1 MYQYIPPKR
10 NQKAQKIIGILFL
23 GGILLLFLPSLLQIP
38 FRSFFQVCG
47 VGCLTGSV
55 FLVTRYVT
63 KSFLY
68 RVEANDDGSL
78 DFTVTEIQ
86 NNKRQI
92 TVCRIALSDIRDIVT
107 VKQADRAAV
116 NAVKERIRK
125 EQRRSFYYCPELAP
139 SEACYLFVSEPSSGL
154 LVVVINPDETLLRI
168 LEEHKGEDGED

>member
-38 FRSFFQVCG
+38 FRSFFQVC
-47 VGCLTGSV
+47 
-55 FLVTRYVT
+55 
-63 KSFLY
+63 
-68 RVEANDDGSL
+68 A
-78 DFTVTEIQ
+78 VTEIQ

-107 VKQADRAAV
+107 VKQGDRAAV